1 MTQYERNSL
10 SIAVT
15 SYRRRKRQSRL
26 FSSLAVFFSMIT
38 IICALLYII
47 ISSVPCR

>member
-26 FSSLAVFFSMIT
+26 FGSLAVFFSMIT